1 MPKIKSLDPQELPID
16 LGAEYSQIVM
26 ACQEKMLPLRPG
38 AETQGTPTIPVYFVY
53 HR

>member
-26 ACQEKMLPLRPG
+26 ACQEKMLPLQPR
-38 AETQGTPTIPVYFVY
+38 AEAQGTPTIAVYFVY
-53 HR
+53 HM